1 MSVGV
6 GGWAPRW
13 GLVGYDSGDGVCVS
27 SRHRGGEAGEIRLQ
41 ATCVHSVTVRTEHVN
56 IKRKITQETPGDGS
70 GGSQRSTKFIE
81 TDPQLSKRAEC
92 PL

>member
-1 MSVGV
+1 MTVVMECASLAGTVAAKQV
-6 GGWAPRW
+6 K
-13 GLVGYDSGDGVCVS
+13 S
-27 SRHRGGEAGEIRLQ
+27 GEIRLQ